1 MTKGSSILVVE
12 DEMVISLEISATLR
26 RLGYEVVGQAIT
38 GEDAVRLAEEAD
50 PDLILMDIRL
60 KGEMDGIEAA
70 SRIREKN
77 DRPVIFLTAHSDEV
91 TLERAIAVSPSGYLI
106 KPFKDREL
114 YSSIELAL
122 HKHDIRE
129 RLRPG
134 RRVCGDSVPDILEIA
149 GIGVALIST
158 RGSIIRVNPALCE
171 LFGTGNADICGTR
184 IAGWITGADSSSG
197 DKKIPENIVPPG
209 IVSLLKHN
217 GEVVQVR
224 IECGFMIG
232 DDGLIQ
238 GYLLAFHPV
247 GES

>member
-1 MTKGSSILVVE
+1 MTKGSRILVVE
-12 DEMVISLEISATLR
+12 DEMVISLEITATLR

-38 GEDAVRLAEEAD
+38 GADAVRLTDEVD

-60 KGEMDGIEAA
+60 KGDMDGIEAA
-70 SRIREKN
+70 SRIHERN
-77 DRPVIFLTAHSDEV
+77 DQPVIFLTAHSDDV

-134 RRVCGDSVPDILEIA
+134 RIVCGDTSPGILEIP
-149 GIGVALIST
+149 GMSVALIST

-171 LFGTGNADICGTR
+171 LFGAGNSDICGTR
-184 IAGWITGADSSSG
+184 ITGWITRTGSSSG
-197 DKKIPENIVPPG
+197 DMKNPGNYMPPG
-209 IVSLLKHN
+209 TISLLKYD
-217 GEVVQVR
+217 GKVQKVR
-224 IECGFMIG
+224 IELGFMIG
-232 DDGLIQ
+232 KDSLIQ
-238 GYLLAFHPV
+238 GYLLVFHPV
-247 GES
+247 Q

>member
-1 MTKGSSILVVE
+1 MAKGSRILIVE
-12 DEMVISLEISATLR
+12 DEMVISLEIAATLK

-38 GEDAVRLAEEAD
+38 GMDAVRLTEEVD

-60 KGEMDGIEAA
+60 KGGMDGIEAA
-70 SRIREKN
+70 SRIRERN

-122 HKHDIRE
+122 HKHDIRGRFRPE
-129 RLRPG
+129 RI
-134 RRVCGDSVPDILEIA
+134 VCGDIIPDIQNTP

-158 RGSIIRVNPALCE
+158 RGSVIRVNPVLCE
-171 LFGTGNADICGTR
+171 LFGAGNAEICGTR
-184 IAGWITGADSSSG
+184 IAGWITGDGSSSG
-197 DKKIPENIVPPG
+197 DSIIQGNIIPPG
-209 IVSLLKHN
+209 TISLLKHDGN
-217 GEVVQVR
+217 VQMVR
-224 IECGFMIG
+224 VEAGFMVG
-232 DDGLIQ
+232 EDGLMQ

-247 GES
+247 Q